1 MCIRDSAGAE
11 NIGASVIPM
20 SSGNTEKQI
29 TLMHDFGST
38 VLCCTPSYA
47 PVSYTHLDV
56 YKRQILSFLLL
67 DTIRKVFHEHL

>member
-1 MCIRDSAGAE
+1 MCIRDR
-11 NIGASVIPM
+11 

-47 PVSYTHLDV
+47 LYLADAIKDSDV
-56 YKRQILSFLLL
+56 YKRQKECLLYWY
-67 DTIRKVFHEHL
+67 IRRLASYY